1 MNLRFWKMNKE
12 EIIQVLES
20 VLLSLDGV
28 THYDM
33 ISVYGIC
40 KSCSNLGIK
49 LKEYLGSKNIK

>member
-1 MNLRFWKMNKE
+1 MNKE